1 MEKENNKQK
10 RIVTELE
17 KSWEN
22 VGISNDFLFGKLMR
36 KHPGLCQKLLQRI
49 LPELPIGRIEIL
61 ETQKIIDEDVD
72 ARSVRLDV
80 YARDDEERV
89 YSIEMQ
95 MMDTKELPKRSRYYS
110 AMIDMQLLDKA
121 VSYRHLNDTYI
132 IFICPFDLYGKGRH
146 KYTFDGRCKEDP
158 EVKIGDGATR
168 IFLNA
173 KGTMDD
179 VSSSLKVFLDYML
192 GKKDEDPFIQELE
205 AAVADARKDREW
217 RHEYM
222 TLQLRDQENI
232 EKGEIRGLYRGL
244 NNLLKSNP
252 DLSVDAGAE
261 MLGFSR
267 EELEG
272 YKELIGKK

>member
-1 MEKENNKQK
+1 MDRENNQQN
-10 RIVTELE
+10 ITAQLE
-17 KSWEN
+17 KSWETI
-22 VGISNDFLFGKLMR
+22 GISNDFLFGKLMR
-36 KHPGLCQKLLQRI
+36 KHPGLCKKLLQRI
-49 LPELPIGRIEIL
+49 LPELSIGRIELL
-61 ETQKIIDEDVD
+61 ETQKSIDEDVD

-80 YARDDEERV
+80 YAKDDENRV

-95 MMDTKELPKRSRYYS
+95 MVDTKELAKRSRHYL

-121 VSYRHLNDTYI
+121 VSYKELNDVYI
-132 IFICPFDLYGKGRH
+132 IFICPFDLYGEGRH
-146 KYTFDGRCKEDP
+146 KYTFDGRCKEEP

-179 VSSSLKVFLDYML
+179 VNSSLKAFLDYML
-192 GKKDEDPFIQELE
+192 GKQDDDPFIQELE

-222 TLQLRDQENI
+222 TLQLRDQENR
-232 EKGEIRGLYRGL
+232 EIGREEGRVESL
-244 NNLLKSNP
+244 NNLLKFNP
-252 DLSVDAGAE
+252 RLSVDAGAE

-272 YKELIGKK
+272 YKELMGRK